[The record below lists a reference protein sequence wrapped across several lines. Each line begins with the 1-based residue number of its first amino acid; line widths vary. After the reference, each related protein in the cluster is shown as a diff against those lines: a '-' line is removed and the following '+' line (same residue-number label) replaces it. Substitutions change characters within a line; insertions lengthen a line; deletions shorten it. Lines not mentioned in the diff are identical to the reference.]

1 MSPILKRDVGEQ
13 IRQAKRLASVI
24 TGHTLDNNNDHGYE
38 QIHQSQYD
46 NDNGNG
52 NAYATSSSSSSRRGI
67 GIGIEGDEE
76 DTGPPGRGS
85 WERKTFPLAQHQSV
99 KGKERALT
107 LDEDIEDDDEE
118 IAMLPLPLDES
129 GMRME
134 GGHGRGRTA
143 VEWFRDEVLSMS
155 PSRWIDLRNLL
166 LEVSPPT
173 TQK

>member
-24 TGHTLDNNNDHGYE
+24 TGHTLENNNDHGYDR
-38 QIHQSQYD
+38 IHQSPYD
-46 NDNGNG
+46 SNNG
-52 NAYATSSSSSSRRGI
+52 NAYATSSSRRGI
-67 GIGIEGDEE
+67 GIGIEGEEE

-85 WERKTFPLAQHQSV
+85 WERKTFPQSHRQSV

-107 LDEDIEDDDEE
+107 LDEDGEDDEE

-134 GGHGRGRTA
+134 GGHGRGRSA
-143 VEWFRDEVLSMS
+143 VEWFRNEILSMS

-166 LEVSPPT
+166 LEVSPPRF
-173 TQK
+173 KSDLG